1 MRAAPSNDG
10 NGQAARRRRPILRGG
25 SRSHYSHINIVIV
38 ADHDDHLPLNVC
50 THPDDIGDD
59 DLRLECRG
67 GEDSQHW
74 IISWAP
80 WNVVK
85 RMLSEIV
92 VISGQLTSRP
102 VSIF

>member
-59 DLRLECRG
+59 DLRLECR
-67 GEDSQHW
+67 
-74 IISWAP
+74 
-80 WNVVK
+80 VVRIPNTGLVHRGCTK
-85 RMLSEIV
+85 SIV
-92 VISGQLTSRP
+92 R
-102 VSIF
+102 